1 MKDRSS
7 CSEVLL
13 VKGVLKICSKFTG
26 EGPCR
31 SVISV
36 KLLCNSIE
44 IALRHGCSPLNLL
57 NIFRTPFT
65 KNTSGWMLLEEKQT
79 NVTRNMK
86 IVNLYPKTSKEFYH
100 YLKLQKSTMN
110 KRRSIKKAVFKIFAI
125 FTGKKLS
132 LTNFDKNADLQA
144 CNFVKKRLQQRCFL
158 D

>member
-44 IALRHGCSPLNLL
+44 TALRHGCSPLNLL
-57 NIFRTPFT
+57 HIFRAPFT

-100 YLKLQKSTMN
+100 HLKLQKSTMN
-110 KRRSIKKAVFKIFAI
+110 KRRSIKKAVFKIFGI